1 MPTFWCGFLSMEQ
14 VTNEKKISRIL
25 VKQNVNRK
33 IARLLSKN
41 CLTNNIYMYIYVYIC
56 MYIYVCIYIY
66 IYICIYTFRSVYM
79 SSSTLLYFAT
89 PPPLRTPVV

>member
-66 IYICIYTFRSVYM
+66 IYVYIRFALSICHRALFCI
-79 SSSTLLYFAT
+79 LQP